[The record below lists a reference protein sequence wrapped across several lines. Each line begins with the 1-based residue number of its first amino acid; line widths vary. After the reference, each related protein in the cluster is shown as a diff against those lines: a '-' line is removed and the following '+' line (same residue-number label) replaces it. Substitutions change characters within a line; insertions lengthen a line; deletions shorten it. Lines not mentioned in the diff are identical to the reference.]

1 MGLLLL
7 LLVGAVFGWLASIMT
22 QPAENGDDPIL
33 IASGAVS
40 AVVAGLAVYDGSAIT
55 GLSPQAFIGAA
66 LASAIVIA
74 CVVSIRRSSDA
85 PSEDRS
91 RLR

>member
-22 QPAENGDDPIL
+22 QPAESGDDPIL

-40 AVVAGLAVYDGSAIT
+40 AVVAGLAVYDGSVIT
-55 GLSPQAFIGAA
+55 GLSPQAFVAAA

-74 CVVSIRRSSDA
+74 CVVSIRRTSAGTGKDSSH
-85 PSEDRS
+85 
-91 RLR
+91 LH